1 MLASAALEVLKQSI
15 TRNTLAQVSPARLD
29 TGNINCENPAILIL
43 LISEVPAVIQ
53 IIDVNGEVN
62 SSLVEFSS

>member
-1 MLASAALEVLKQSI
+1 LLASAALEVLKQSI

-29 TGNINCENPAILIL
+29 TGNNCENPAILIL

-53 IIDVNGEVN
+53 ITDVNGEVN